1 MVSRKVLI
9 AVFVL
14 AAVFALGVF
23 ALNTGADETGSC
35 VACHTSEEVMKK
47 LVKVPALGSGE
58 GEG

>member
-9 AVFVL
+9 AVLVL

-23 ALNTGADETGSC
+23 ALNTGADETESC

-47 LVKVPALGSGE
+47 LVKVPELGGGE